1 MNISDFDYD
10 LPEELIAQVPVEP
23 RDAARLL
30 IDRGSEAPDTS
41 TVASLVDELRPGDLI
56 VVNETRVQPA
66 RLHLHKRSGGAV
78 EILLLEQHSDDV
90 WEVLARPGR
99 RLRPGIEL
107 TLDNS
112 AVAVIEGRADHDRGS
127 FLVRL
132 LVELDVLTARGEMP
146 LPPYITAPLQDHTRY
161 QTIFA
166 ASGRSAAAPTAGLHF
181 TQRLLDGITQA
192 GVDIARVDLVVG
204 LDTFRP
210 VSVEDLDDHVM
221 HSERYSVPAETLER
235 CREARRVIAVGTT
248 SVRALESA
256 AARGS
261 LSGRTDLFIRAGHDW
276 QIVDMLL
283 TNFHLPRSTLL
294 VMIDAFIGPRWRDLY
309 AHAIAQRFRM
319 LSFGD
324 AMLLNRHAV

>member
-10 LPEELIAQVPVEP
+10 LPDELIAQVPVEP

-30 IDRGSEAPDTS
+30 IDRGSEVPDTS
-41 TVASLVDELRPGDLI
+41 TVASLVDELSPGDLI

-66 RLHLHKRSGGAV
+66 RLHLHKTSGGAV
-78 EILLLEQHSDDV
+78 EILLLEQHSADV

-99 RLRPGIEL
+99 RLRPGTEL
-107 TLDNS
+107 ILDNS

-166 ASGRSAAAPTAGLHF
+166 SSGQSAAAPTAGLHF
-181 TQRLLDGITQA
+181 TQELLDGIAKA
-192 GVDIARVDLVVG
+192 GADIARVDLVVG

-210 VSVEDLDDHVM
+210 VSVENLDDHVM
-221 HSERYSVPAETLER
+221 HSERYSVPADTLER
-235 CREARRVIAVGTT
+235 CQEARRVIAVGTT

-261 LSGRTDLFIRAGHDW
+261 LAGRTDLFIRAGHEW
-276 QIVDMLL
+276 QIVDMML

-294 VMIDAFIGPRWRDLY
+294 VMIDAFVGPRWRELY
-309 AHAIAQRFRM
+309 AYAITQRFRM